1 MNRAVQYVADAEEG
15 QSLHSDLPYASF
27 TSVREEGFIK
37 GLFCSLTFDL
47 SSCSSLLSITHRE
60 AEKEG
65 DKKRDGFKLWKWI
78 KPYVALEWGD
88 WEETGELSAAA
99 SLCTSGSAG
108 HGIIEGLE

>member
-1 MNRAVQYVADAEEG
+1 
-15 QSLHSDLPYASF
+15 
-27 TSVREEGFIK
+27 
-37 GLFCSLTFDL
+37 
-47 SSCSSLLSITHRE
+47 CSSLLSITHRE

-99 SLCTSGSAG
+99 SMCTSGSAA
-108 HGIIEGLE
+108 IFRQARRNERSRIETSRGKMGRGKQAKMQK